1 MKMFEEFNKTQKKPW
16 EVEGVEWKEVRLG
29 EISHIESG
37 SRPKGGVKKYTGGI
51 PSIGGEHLNYDGNFS
66 FENLR
71 YIPESFYEQSNKGK
85 IKKFDILIVKDGATT
100 GKTAFVGDDFP
111 FEKAMVNEH
120 VFLCR
125 IIDGRIYPKFVFR
138 FLMSK
143 EGQNRILKT
152 KGGTA
157 QGGINKR
164 FSKLVKIPL
173 PFRNG
178 KPDLETQKKIVE
190 YIEANFSIIDKI
202 LEKKKRELQKLDE
215 LWESVLEKAFK
226 PKEGEE
232 WREVRLGE
240 VIVEKPKYGLTAKAN
255 DKGKFVFFRISDIDD
270 RGEIKSDNFK
280 FVDLDISEKAKYEIR
295 KGDLLLARSGSVGN
309 FFIAFKDYPN
319 WVYASY
325 LIRFRLDLNKVD
337 LMFVKHFLSS
347 QSFKKWVSYQKR
359 PGAQPNI
366 NAKEYSS
373 LKIPLPF
380 RNGKPDIEKQKEIAQ
395 YLDGI
400 YEKIKTLKE
409 KIQNQINQ
417 LKELK
422 ESILDE
428 VFSINTPQT
437 PKMM

>member
-1 MKMFEEFNKTQKKPW
+1 MKPLKAFAKTKKKPW
-16 EVEGVEWKEVRLG
+16 EVEGVEWREVRLGELTTEKPRYGLTAKAKNKGKFVFLRITDIDDKGEIKNDSFKFVDLNETEKAKYDIKKGDLLLARSGSVGNFFVALRDYSDWVFASYLIRFRLDLNKVDLVFVKYFLSSQYFKRWISYQKRPGAQPNINAKEYSSFKLPLPFRNGKPDLETQKKIVEYIEANFSIIDKILEKKKKELQKFDELWESVLEKAFKPKEGEEWREVRLG

-178 KPDLETQKKIVE
+178 KPD
-190 YIEANFSIIDKI
+190 
-202 LEKKKRELQKLDE
+202 
-215 LWESVLEKAFK
+215 
-226 PKEGEE
+226 
-232 WREVRLGE
+232 
-240 VIVEKPKYGLTAKAN
+240 
-255 DKGKFVFFRISDIDD
+255 
-270 RGEIKSDNFK
+270 
-280 FVDLDISEKAKYEIR
+280 
-295 KGDLLLARSGSVGN
+295 
-309 FFIAFKDYPN
+309 
-319 WVYASY
+319 
-325 LIRFRLDLNKVD
+325 
-337 LMFVKHFLSS
+337 
-347 QSFKKWVSYQKR
+347 
-359 PGAQPNI
+359 
-366 NAKEYSS
+366 
-373 LKIPLPF
+373 
-380 RNGKPDIEKQKEIAQ
+380 IEKQKEIAQ
-395 YLDGI
+395 YLDDI

-417 LKELK
+417 LEELK

-428 VFSINTPQT
+428 VFSYENTV
-437 PKMM
+437 